1 MPFTFGVLCDE
12 NNIQIGKWNEIIK
25 YNADRSEISVLKIV
39 VLKKSFTRQ
48 SVRILSIA
56 AGVGLL
62 LLVSY
67 QTRRP

>member
-48 SVRILSIA
+48 SVRI
-56 AGVGLL
+56 
-62 LLVSY
+62 
-67 QTRRP
+67 